1 MAKNKHVVS
10 APKESVTEADLCPEV
25 EGERTVPLGESETV
39 LREDAIRS
47 AAYALYEARK
57 GVGGSEE
64 DDWLQAEAQIA
75 QVASSGV

>member
-25 EGERTVPLGESETV
+25 EGAQTVSLGESEMV
-39 LREDAIRS
+39 LREDEIRS